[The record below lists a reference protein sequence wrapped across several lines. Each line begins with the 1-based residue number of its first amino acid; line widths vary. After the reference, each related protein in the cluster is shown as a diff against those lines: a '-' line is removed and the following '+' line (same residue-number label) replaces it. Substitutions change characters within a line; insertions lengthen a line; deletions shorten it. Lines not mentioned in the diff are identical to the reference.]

1 MMKTKPILMFIVFQ
15 CLLITVN
22 AQTVKYTLDDA
33 IADALKNNANVKV
46 ALLDVTKAK
55 AAVNEAFGYALP
67 SLDFT
72 TDFVHFIE
80 TPKTP
85 FPDFGAMLTNATYDI
100 LFKEKVIPEDNNKY
114 LPMGTAL
121 QSFAQTNSFESK
133 LTLTQIL
140 FNSAVFRGI
149 SASGMYLELS
159 KEKLNSVASKTVLD
173 VKKAFN
179 GVLLSKEMLKIIEAS
194 LKNAEENLANVNAY
208 LKQGL
213 VSEYDQLQVEV
224 QVENLRPKVDEL
236 KKVLEDAKNG
246 LKIVMG
252 AAQSQSID
260 VEGEIIYSPG
270 IIMSEEENIDIAITK
285 NLDLQTL
292 ILKRKV
298 DEEFIAVE
306 RSDYW
311 PTITAFGNF
320 TYAGSSDNLNFMTYN
335 STTVGLNFSI
345 NLFKGNRNAKRVEQ
359 ATIATIQTDEQIALT
374 KQVLA
379 QQVKSKLLEI
389 KRVQSQI
396 TALERNVKLAEK
408 AYDIAKT
415 RYSTGKGT
423 QLEIKNAD
431 MELSTAKVNRIQ
443 SIYSFIV
450 SKAELDDLLG
460 QVDQKY
466 ISIVQ
471 EKIDK

>member
-1 MMKTKPILMFIVFQ
+1 MKTKLILLFILFQ
-15 CLLITVN
+15 CYLVNIN
-22 AQTVKYTLDDA
+22 AQAVKYTLDEA
-33 IADALKNNANVKV
+33 IADALKNNAGVKV
-46 ALLDVTKAK
+46 ALLEVTKAK
-55 AAVNEAFGYALP
+55 AAVSEAFGYALP
-67 SLDFT
+67 TLNFS
-72 TDFVHFIE
+72 TDFVHFVE

-100 LFKEKVIPEDNNKY
+100 LFKERVLPEDNNKF
-114 LPMGTAL
+114 LPIGTTL
-121 QSFAQTNSFESK
+121 QSFAQTNSFETK

-149 SASGMYLELS
+149 SASGIYLDLS
-159 KEKLNSVASKTVLD
+159 KEKLNAVASKTIVD
-173 VKKAFN
+173 VNKAFN
-179 GVLLSKEMLKIIEAS
+179 GVLLSREMLKIVEAS
-194 LKNAEENLANVNAY
+194 LKNAEDNLANVNAY

-224 QVENLRPKVDEL
+224 QVENIRPKVMEL
-236 KKVLEDAKNG
+236 RKILADAKNG
-246 LKIVMG
+246 LKIVLG
-252 AAQSQSID
+252 INQAQDID
-260 VEGEIIYSPG
+260 VEGEIVYRPG
-270 IIMSEEENIDIAITK
+270 IIMSEEECIEFATSK
-285 NLDLQTL
+285 NLDLKTL

-320 TYAGSSDNLNFMTYN
+320 SYAGSADDLRFQTYN

-359 ATIATIQTDEQIALT
+359 ATIATVQTDEQIALT
-374 KQVLA
+374 KQVLT

-396 TALERNVKLAEK
+396 EALERNVKLAEK

-415 RYSTGKGT
+415 RYSSGKGT

-431 MELSTAKVNRIQ
+431 MELNTAKVNRIQ

-460 QVDQKY
+460 QVDHKY
-466 ISIVQ
+466 LLSVQ